1 MVRTQ
6 TLEEDLAGE
15 RASKR
20 LLATRMLQEKQAV
33 QDQLARL
40 EEEHKGLQELWKHTN
55 EEKDK
60 VQTKAAIGPYI
71 PSAKERQVPVYILRV
86 GCCTSS

>member
-60 VQTKAAIGPYI
+60 VHQLLQH
-71 PSAKERQVPVYILRV
+71 R
-86 GCCTSS
+86 